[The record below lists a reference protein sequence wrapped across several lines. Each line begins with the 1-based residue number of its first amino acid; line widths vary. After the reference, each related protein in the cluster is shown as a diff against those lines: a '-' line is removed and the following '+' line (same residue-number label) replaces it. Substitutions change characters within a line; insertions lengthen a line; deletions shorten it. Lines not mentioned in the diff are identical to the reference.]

1 MEKVRMTYAARIY
14 HNDYGW
20 MAEFPQLGIATNGND
35 LNEILS
41 MASDCLETYF
51 YDFIHDSEQPPKP
64 DLDIELRPGDQL
76 VIVSVYAD
84 PVADFELTTHDVM
97 EHLGVNKQRVA
108 QLRDAGRINAYKQGR
123 DYLHSR
129 SDVYALKGSQ
139 RRPGR
144 PKRDAVAA

>member
-1 MEKVRMTYAARIY
+1 MEKVRMTYAARIWQ
-14 HNDYGW
+14 DGEWW
-20 MAEFPQLGIATNGND
+20 MAEFPQLEQVTNAKSKD
-35 LNEILS
+35 DILY

-84 PVADFELTTHDVM
+84 PVADFELTTHEVM
-97 EHLGVNKQRVA
+97 ELLGVNKQRVA
-108 QLRDAGRINAYKQGR
+108 QLRNAGRINAYKQGR

-129 SDVYALKGSQ
+129 SDVYALKDSQ